1 MTDVVT
7 KRQRSEE
14 TTRLTPSERT
24 ETLARRPSGG
34 TSPSSRSYLPSM
46 FSVTLGEFFNMNPI
60 TLMRR
65 FADDLDRVFSGF
77 GGQQRVDGFAEN
89 FSWVPAIEVRRSGN
103 SLIIH
108 ADLPGLSE
116 KDVKVEAT
124 DEGLLIEGDRNQ
136 EHSGDE
142 GGVRFSERTY
152 GRFSRLILLPDGTKI
167 DEANASFKNGVLEIN
182 IPVPESETKRR
193 QIAIGGS
200 GQVQTKAA
208 AAGR

>member
-1 MTDVVT
+1 MAEVGT

-14 TTRLTPSERT
+14 TTNLTPSERT
-24 ETLARRPSGG
+24 EGLTRRPSGG
-34 TSPSSRSYLPSM
+34 VGRSSPGYSPSM
-46 FSVTLGEFFNMNPI
+46 FSISPGEFFTMSPI

-65 FADDLDRVFSGF
+65 FTDDIDRVVSGF
-77 GGQQRVDGFAEN
+77 GGHQRVDGFPGD
-89 FSWVPAIEVRRSGN
+89 FTWLPAVEVRRSGN
-103 SLIIH
+103 NLIIR

-124 DEGLLIEGDRNQ
+124 DEGLLIEGERNQ
-136 EHSGDE
+136 DHASEDD
-142 GGVRFSERTY
+142 GVHFSERAY
-152 GRFSRLILLPDGTKI
+152 GRFSRLILLPAGAEV

-193 QIAIGGS
+193 QIAIGSS
-200 GQVQTKAA
+200 GQVQSKAA